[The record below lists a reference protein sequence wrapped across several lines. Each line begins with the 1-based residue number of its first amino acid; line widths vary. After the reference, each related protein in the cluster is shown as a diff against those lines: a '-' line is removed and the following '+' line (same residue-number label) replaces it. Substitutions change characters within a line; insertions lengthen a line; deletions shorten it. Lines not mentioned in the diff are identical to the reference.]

1 MKKNI
6 KKLLKGKK
14 MVFELTNWESGN
26 TTKYYYVTV
35 IFDKQEYHDITVIED
50 YDKNSN
56 SKTYEYVSDVELNE
70 EIKEAII
77 KKLNEEN

>member
-1 MKKNI
+1 
-6 KKLLKGKK
+6 

-77 KKLNEEN
+77 KKINEI